1 MEAIMYNLMISFT
14 PDVIADIAILVI
26 MLGFVI
32 FGMAKGFTNVFLKAF
47 AKIASLVVAV
57 ALCSKLVEFLD
68 KNFNLISSLSNVFAG
83 VLPKIFG
90 NDLMSYTLEQINSNP
105 ELVSAS
111 GMSAL
116 IVKMVLNIVGDSG
129 INTTISLG
137 EILAPTIAYYVGLAL
152 CFLIL
157 YILVRFVF
165 FIIAK
170 TIQKL
175 FKIKL
180 FGFIDKLLGGAI
192 GFIEG
197 IIFVS
202 IVTFVISVI
211 PLPFAVTATS
221 AISMSKV
228 GVFVN
233 SINVIEL
240 LLSAFNSFDYVRN
253 FILSKFPV

>member
-1 MEAIMYNLMISFT
+1 MCNLMISFT
-14 PDVIADIAILVI
+14 PDVIADIAILVV

-32 FGMAKGFTNVFLKAF
+32 FGMAKGFTNIFFKAF
-47 AKIASLVVAV
+47 AKIVSLIVAV
-57 ALCSKLVEFLD
+57 ALCGRLVEFLD
-68 KNFNLISSLSNVFAG
+68 KNANLINSLSDVFAG

-90 NDLMSYTLEQINSNP
+90 NDLMSFTIDQINSNP

-116 IVKMVLNIVGDSG
+116 LVKVVLNIVGDSG
-129 INTTISLG
+129 IDTTITLG

-157 YILVRFVF
+157 YILLRFVF

-175 FKIKL
+175 FKFKIL
-180 FGFIDKLLGGAI
+180 GFVDKLLGGAI

-197 IIFVS
+197 VIFVS
-202 IVTFVISVI
+202 IVTFIIGVI
-211 PLPFAVTATS
+211 PLPFAVNVTT

-228 GVFVN
+228 GAFVN

-240 LLSAFNSFDYVRN
+240 LLSAFNSFDYVRRL
-253 FILSKFPV
+253 ILGKFPA